1 MKKLELLLTPSNLQ
15 QFSLKCVSLR
25 SIELPRDQAVFH
37 YPGQIQLQVF
47 LNIEEVNEKEKT
59 PQTTSV
65 CVLSITYK
73 YIFSRVKHKSRLLSL
88 FVSSLYCY
96 QVSKKGITIR
106 GSADIHYTFILIKK
120 SPLKDRIYTR
130 IVKEALVLSTVKT
143 NCKIVSSET
152 LK

>member
-1 MKKLELLLTPSNLQ
+1 M
-15 QFSLKCVSLR
+15 
-25 SIELPRDQAVFH
+25 
-37 YPGQIQLQVF
+37 F

-130 IVKEALVLSTVKT
+130 IVREALVLSTVKT
-143 NCKIVSSET
+143 NCKIVSISVWI
-152 LK
+152 

>member
-47 LNIEEVNEKEKT
+47 QNIGEVNEKEKT

-130 IVKEALVLSTVKT
+130 IVREALVLSTVKT
-143 NCKIVSSET
+143 NCKIVSISVWI
-152 LK
+152 

>member
-25 SIELPRDQAVFH
+25 SIELPRDQAVFY

-47 LNIEEVNEKEKT
+47 QNIEEVNEKEKT

-130 IVKEALVLSTVKT
+130 IVKEALVLSIVKT
-143 NCKIVSSET
+143 NCKIVSISVWI
-152 LK
+152 

>member
-47 LNIEEVNEKEKT
+47 QNIEEMNEKEKT

-73 YIFSRVKHKSRLLSL
+73 CIFSRVKHKSRLLSL

-130 IVKEALVLSTVKT
+130 IVREALVLSTVKT
-143 NCKIVSSET
+143 NCKIVSISVWI
-152 LK
+152 

>member
-15 QFSLKCVSLR
+15 QFFLKCVSLR

-47 LNIEEVNEKEKT
+47 QNIEEMNEKEKT

-73 YIFSRVKHKSRLLSL
+73 CIFSRVKHKSRLLSL

-130 IVKEALVLSTVKT
+130 IVREALVLSTVKT
-143 NCKIVSSET
+143 NCKIVSISVWI
-152 LK
+152 

>member
-1 MKKLELLLTPSNLQ
+1 MKKLELLLTPSNLP

-47 LNIEEVNEKEKT
+47 QNIEEMNEKEKT

-73 YIFSRVKHKSRLLSL
+73 CIFSRVKHKSRLLSL

-130 IVKEALVLSTVKT
+130 IVREALVLSTVKT
-143 NCKIVSSET
+143 NCKIVSISVWI
-152 LK
+152 

>member
-47 LNIEEVNEKEKT
+47 QNIEEVNEKEKT

-73 YIFSRVKHKSRLLSL
+73 YIFSRVKHKSRLLS
-88 FVSSLYCY
+88 FSVSSLYCY

-106 GSADIHYTFILIKK
+106 GNADIHYTFILIKK

-130 IVKEALVLSTVKT
+130 IVREALVLSTVKT
-143 NCKIVSSET
+143 NCKIVSISVWI
-152 LK
+152 

>member
-47 LNIEEVNEKEKT
+47 QNIEEVNEKEKT
-59 PQTTSV
+59 LQTTSV

-106 GSADIHYTFILIKK
+106 GSADIHYTLILIKK

-130 IVKEALVLSTVKT
+130 IVREALVLSTVKT
-143 NCKIVSSET
+143 NCKIVSISVWI
-152 LK
+152 

>member
-25 SIELPRDQAVFH
+25 SIELPRGQAVFH

-47 LNIEEVNEKEKT
+47 QNIEEVNEKEKT

-143 NCKIVSSET
+143 NCKIVSISVWI
-152 LK
+152 